1 MGRLSNALLISLMY
15 TALAIILDAVSIYYF
30 KLNAPVT
37 VVITTFLAVFG
48 LTFEYLHATKRSELR
63 FAERRKLQVEC
74 AKFSM
79 MCDVLDSD
87 TKLRFYKKVDGNS
100 ESSEFNHRY
109 QLLQNEIRYWEK
121 EIERLR

>member
-48 LTFEYLHATKRSELR
+48 LTFEYLHATKRLELR

-79 MCDVLDSD
+79 MWDVL
-87 TKLRFYKKVDGNS
+87 RFGH
-100 ESSEFNHRY
+100 ETTF
-109 QLLQNEIRYWEK
+109 LQKSRWK
-121 EIERLR
+121 

>member
-1 MGRLSNALLISLMY
+1 MGRLSKALLISLMY

-79 MCDVLDSD
+79 MWDVLDLD
-87 TKLRFYKKVDGNS
+87 TKLRFYKKS
-100 ESSEFNHRY
+100 M
-109 QLLQNEIRYWEK
+109 EIVNPVSLTTDTSYCRTK
-121 EIERLR
+121 FDIGKKK